1 MTVPAGWPFTV
12 RTCCSSIIRPTPKTP
27 WALSMYSHDGR
38 SPLSVEYRK
47 SLTRTT
53 SASSRQ
59 EVWKRPRAPF
69 ASTGAKGRLTGGGIG
84 ATSRNMGEGRERLL
98 GVAIGFA
105 AVTVLVV
112 TLFLAAQSGTL
123 WLLVTAL
130 LPLALIVLAAYLI
143 FRTLWRRR

>member
-1 MTVPAGWPFTV
+1 M
-12 RTCCSSIIRPTPKTP
+12 
-27 WALSMYSHDGR
+27 
-38 SPLSVEYRK
+38 E
-47 SLTRTT
+47 T
-53 SASSRQ
+53 SARSFRQ
-59 EVWKRPRAPF
+59 YRCQGPLDRRRDRSNLSKQ
-69 ASTGAKGRLTGGGIG
+69 
-84 ATSRNMGEGRERLL
+84 GEGRERLL